1 MPKSLPSRWTS
12 FEGQDH
18 GFQGVCDAS
27 NFSTQD
33 HRGTLRVALYRA
45 RVTGSAAQ
53 GTVQGTVQELM
64 VAGRMALQ
72 PVATID
78 QQSRADWLGW

>member
-1 MPKSLPSRWTS
+1 MPN
-12 FEGQDH
+12 

-33 HRGTLRVALYRA
+33 HRGTLPVALYRA
-45 RVTGSAAQ
+45 RVTGSVA
-53 GTVQGTVQELM
+53 QGTVQELM